1 MKKLSKWIVDYR
13 RWILV
18 VAVLLLVP
26 SAWATIHTQVNYDL
40 LSYLPS
46 QSEAIQ
52 VQNAM
57 GDDFNLAS
65 VDMLVVK
72 GMNDHQVIELKNKIK
87 KVDGV
92 AHILWKDDLVST
104 GVPNWALPTK
114 VKQALYAKDSTLMVV
129 TFKEDTA
136 SARTMK
142 AIGRIKEITKHQ
154 AFLAGVSALSQD
166 TMEMTNHD
174 MPLYSLIAIAF
185 VLIIL
190 FLGLESWVAPFVFM
204 LGILFPVAYNF
215 GTNLLLGKISYI
227 TQALA
232 VVLQLAVTMDYSIF
246 LLHRYQA
253 EKKLH
258 DDSAE
263 AMANAIQATFVAIS
277 SSSVTTIAGFIAL
290 CAMQLT
296 LGADI
301 GLVMAKGV
309 ILGVLSTI
317 IILPALLMAFDPLI
331 DQYTHPILIHPLKR
345 IPAFVVKHAKIL
357 FVVGIVIM
365 VPMTYASLHTKSYY
379 DLVSHMP
386 QSFQSVQGTNYLKN
400 DYGMATTHFVL
411 VDADLDSGQT
421 QHLIDD
427 LKQVKGVKNVLSDRS
442 MIGASVPNFALPKEV
457 SEMLVKNHQRLM
469 VVNSNYR
476 PATDPMHQQIKDLNQ
491 VIHHYDRKGKIG
503 GEGALTESLIE
514 TTKTDF
520 ARVNILSI
528 VLIFVIIAITFKS
541 LMLPVILVFTIEL
554 AININMGIPFFTQ
567 STLPFIAGMVI
578 GTIQLGATVDYAIL
592 LTTRF
597 KEELSKHATR
607 KEALEVAIAH
617 SSPSILTSGLSFFAA
632 CIGVF
637 FLAKMDLMRSLCE
650 LLARGALIS
659 VVAIL
664 LILPAYLLVLSPLIE
679 KLSHG
684 WPKGEN

>member
-114 VKQALYAKDSTLMVV
+114 VKQALYAKDSTFMVV

-142 AIGRIKEITKHQ
+142 AIGRIKEITNHQ

-331 DQYTHPILIHPLKR
+331 DKYTHPILIHPLKR

-597 KEELSKHATR
+597 KEELVKHSTR

-637 FLAKMDLMRSLCE
+637 FLAKMDLMKSLCE

-679 KLSHG
+679 KSSHG